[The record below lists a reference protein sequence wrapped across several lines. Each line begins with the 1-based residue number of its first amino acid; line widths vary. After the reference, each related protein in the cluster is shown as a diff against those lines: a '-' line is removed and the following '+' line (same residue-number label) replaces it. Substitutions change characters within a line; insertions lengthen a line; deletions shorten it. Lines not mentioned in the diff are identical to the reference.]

1 MASPLFVD
9 QGPTNTGT
17 TLDAATFNALVVAQ
31 THLKVS
37 GIPSPSPSL
46 AVVQPA
52 TGGVINTGDKA
63 TYVSVE
69 AQTLTLTAD
78 KDNYVDLSID
88 GQYAITPV
96 ATGATPS
103 APAAD
108 VIRLYK
114 AVTNGSA
121 VVSVTPLATSA
132 PIGPRMVG
140 SGPENAPA
148 TPLGAGQA
156 TAPAQDPDRAPTVVW
171 EGETKYGTTRVT
183 RTWKGKQQF
192 EYAVE
197 LGDRDTLGVR
207 QWLKVSLASPAQAR
221 RQGEPVE
228 DPERLVT
235 ALRALMLGIA
245 ELREGDATDRERGLA

>member
-9 QGPTNTGT
+9 QGPTSTGT
-17 TLDAATFNALVVAQ
+17 ALNAATFNVLVVAQ
-31 THLKVS
+31 THLMVG
-37 GIPSPSPSL
+37 GIPSASPSL

-52 TGGVINTGDKA
+52 TGVVINTGDKA

-69 AQTLTLTAD
+69 ARTLTLTAD
-78 KDNYVDLSID
+78 KDNYVDLSMD
-88 GQYAITPV
+88 GQYAVTPV
-96 ATGATPS
+96 DPGAMPP

-114 AVTNGSA
+114 AVTSGGT

-132 PIGPRMVG
+132 PIGPHMVG
-140 SGPENAPA
+140 SGPEDAPA
-148 TPLGAGQA
+148 PSSGSDQPA
-156 TAPAQDPDRAPTVVW
+156 APPQDPDRVPTAVW
-171 EGETKYGTTRVT
+171 EGETKYGTARVT

-197 LGDRDTLGVR
+197 LGGRDTLGVR
-207 QWLKVSLASPAQAR
+207 QWLKVLLASPAQAR

-235 ALRALMLGIA
+235 ALRVLMLGIA